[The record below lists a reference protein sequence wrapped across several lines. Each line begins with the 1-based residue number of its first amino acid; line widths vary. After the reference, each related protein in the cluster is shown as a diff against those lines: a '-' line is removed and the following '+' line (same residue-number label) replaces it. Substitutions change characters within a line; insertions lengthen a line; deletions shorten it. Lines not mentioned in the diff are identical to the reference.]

1 MEPDFNRILTT
12 LNHEEP
18 DRVPIAEA
26 ALGYGIMSFFLDK
39 PVTDKDV
46 AGQLECWYKA
56 GYDFVPLTVGL
67 MYPGGV
73 TRDSQ
78 ISKVIDRTLV
88 KEEAEEEGAWNVWKR
103 SRIHTESDFETFP

>member
-1 MEPDFNRILTT
+1 
-12 LNHEEP
+12 
-18 DRVPIAEA
+18 
-26 ALGYGIMSFFLDK
+26 
-39 PVTDKDV
+39 
-46 AGQLECWYKA
+46 
-56 GYDFVPLTVGL
+56 